1 MTFEL
6 KRFSDLLGLKQEQ
19 IEINTL
25 KDLCVLC
32 QHENHKIIFDA
43 RDKSLIIWNAAM
55 FYYDDC
61 GDIEFCE

>member
-25 KDLCVLC
+25 EDLCVLC
-32 QHENHKIIFDA
+32 QHENHKIIFDV
-43 RDKSLIIWNAAM
+43 RDKTIAIWDESI
-55 FYYDDC
+55 FRYDVD
-61 GDIEFCE
+61 DVEFCE